1 MLEELMGMMIIGFYI
16 FQEVDSKFSER
27 DFFDV
32 PNGLDLVENKKNNI
46 LEKIN
51 ELLSLMENNLI

>member
-1 MLEELMGMMIIGFYI
+1 MLEELMDDDNWILYI
-16 FQEVDSKFSER
+16 PEDGSKFSER

-32 PNGLDLVENKKNNI
+32 QNGLDLVENKKNNI

>member
-1 MLEELMGMMIIGFYI
+1 MDDDNWILYI
-16 FQEVDSKFSER
+16 PEDGSKFSER

-32 PNGLDLVENKKNNI
+32 QNGLDLVENKKNNI

-51 ELLSLMENNLI
+51 ELLILMENNLI